1 MSLLVSLTHQSANI
15 SYPAKVDGVLGA
27 QEAEWQTNK
36 SDSIWYV
43 LTAHACLSAIFQ
55 PHVHQKHHQSL
66 MDRSCLMLMIIE
78 WMMWREKK
86 IRRVDFLSLWSHCE
100 EHEQFAWNSSHLL
113 ACWCNMRFRSRI
125 HQGSQTSVCL
135 VHHNVGFYNIIN
147 ILSSILS

>member
-1 MSLLVSLTHQSANI
+1 LDSNEATKGRAPHAAMLLHQKCSFKAYLMSLFVSLTHQSANI

-78 WMMWREKK
+78 WMM
-86 IRRVDFLSLWSHCE
+86 
-100 EHEQFAWNSSHLL
+100 
-113 ACWCNMRFRSRI
+113 
-125 HQGSQTSVCL
+125 
-135 VHHNVGFYNIIN
+135 
-147 ILSSILS
+147 